1 VSGLGRDDGGGG
13 AVAEAVG
20 DAGTDAVTTRVH
32 APAIVT
38 GARWPAAL
46 VLENG
51 KVYRGDGFG
60 ARVESIGEVVFNTS
74 ITGYQEIVSDPSYC
88 GQIVAMTA
96 TQIGNV
102 GVNQAD
108 LEARRVAGA
117 GLVIRELSPLTAS
130 WRADGGLAAWLE
142 ASGVPGIEGIDTRAL
157 TRCLRDQGAMR
168 GAITPAAG
176 DLAEVLDRVRRAP
189 KMDGLDLV
197 PRVTCAASYTWSE
210 ATWRAEDDGR
220 AVAPPPIAYH
230 VVAYDFGMKENI
242 LRALRQ
248 VGCRVTV
255 VPAST
260 PARAALALGA
270 DGFFLSNG
278 PGDPAAVSYGIEA
291 VRALCAS
298 GKPVFGIC
306 LGHQILGLAL
316 GGRTRK
322 LPFGHHGGN
331 HPVLDRTTGKVEI
344 TSQNHGFIVDPASL
358 PSGVIATHENLFDG
372 SNEGIAV
379 DGQPIFSVQYHP
391 EASPGPHDASYLFAR
406 FAEHL
411 RKAAQQAP

>member
-1 VSGLGRDDGGGG
+1 V
-13 AVAEAVG
+13 
-20 DAGTDAVTTRVH
+20 TKMTTITTMTMTTR
-32 APAIVT
+32 
-38 GARWPAAL
+38 WPVAL

-51 KVYRGDGFG
+51 KIFRGDGYG

-74 ITGYQEIVSDPSYC
+74 LTGYQEIISDPSYC
-88 GQIVAMTA
+88 GQIVVMTA

-102 GVNQAD
+102 GVNHSD
-108 LEARRVAGA
+108 TEARRVACA
-117 GLVIRELSPLTAS
+117 GFAIRELSPRPAS
-130 WRADGGLAAWLE
+130 WRSEGTLSAWLDQ
-142 ASGVPGIEGIDTRAL
+142 SGVPGIDGIDTRAL
-157 TRCLRDQGAMR
+157 TRALRDGGAMR
-168 GAITPAAG
+168 GAITPHVE
-176 DLAEVLDRVRRAP
+176 DLPAVLERVRAWP

-197 PRVTCAASYTWSE
+197 PRVTCGERYQWSE
-210 ATWRAEDDGR
+210 PTWRALDDGR
-220 AVAPPPIAYH
+220 QIAPPPIAHH

-242 LRALRQ
+242 LRQLRE

-260 PARAALALGA
+260 PAKAALALGA

-278 PGDPAAVSYGIEA
+278 PGDPAAVSYGVVAARE
-291 VRALCAS
+291 LCAS

-316 GGRTRK
+316 GGRTSK
-322 LPFGHHGGN
+322 LPFGHHGAN
-331 HPVLDRTTGKVEI
+331 HPVLDKTTGKVEI

-358 PSGVIATHENLFDG
+358 PSGVQQTHENLFDH

-379 DGQPIFSVQYHP
+379 EGRPIFSVQYHP

-406 FAEHL
+406 FRDLL
-411 RKAAQQAP
+411 RKAASAPKDPKDS